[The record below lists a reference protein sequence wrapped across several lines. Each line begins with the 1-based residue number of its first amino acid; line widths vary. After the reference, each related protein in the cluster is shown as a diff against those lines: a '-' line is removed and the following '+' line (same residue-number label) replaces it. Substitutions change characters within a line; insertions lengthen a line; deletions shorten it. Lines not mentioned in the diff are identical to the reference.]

1 MKSYLESQIT
11 WNLQRSK
18 YLESCMLFYFV
29 TDPLTIGSNFSCL
42 SNTVTIENSYI
53 TATVTVFTL
62 DKIIVVKSS
71 NTVRPYMLIGN
82 KTIS

>member
-1 MKSYLESQIT
+1 
-11 WNLQRSK
+11 
-18 YLESCMLFYFV
+18 MLFYFV
-29 TDPLTIGSNFSCL
+29 TDPLTIGSNFSFL

-53 TATVTVFTL
+53 TAAVTVVTL